1 MSMNV
6 FYRTVVLFV
15 VLMVGL
21 GVNGQQVN
29 VSGKLFSVSTREIIS
44 GVSIRLFTTDSSLRQ
59 MVLSDSTGRF
69 QFTNIK
75 PGDYTIAADAVS
87 FELFKKSIH
96 ISKSK
101 DEIQLDSLFLQ
112 PSFESLKG
120 IVISAK
126 RPAVAVKSDTTEFS
140 ASTFRVRKN
149 GTVEDVF
156 KKMPGLEVDKNGS
169 VKAQGETV
177 TQIYVDGK
185 PFFGTYLK
193 SVTQTFPAD
202 IIDKIQIIDKKSE
215 QALATKV
222 EDGVHEKIIN
232 ITLKKDRKRGLFGK
246 DYIGYGTADR
256 FEAKLNTNMFNNDRK
271 VSIIAGANNTGRND
285 NNNAGSD
292 DASYNN
298 WNGIN
303 DNQQLKIN
311 YANKFGKDFDLNTY
325 AGFERNGVAK
335 VQSKNRQNI
344 FGDSTSFYA
353 ENNKSK
359 SADIN
364 YNAGLYFEY
373 RLDTLTN
380 IKFNEWANVGKNTL
394 NLLSNFNSTR
404 PNTQKI
410 NEGTRANINSGTSP
424 SLNGQ
429 INFNHRFPNSRRNI
443 YLGFS
448 NSINANEGGNYNI
461 SNNHFYPVNIPDYI
475 LAINQ
480 LNDTHN
486 RSSQIGTAIS
496 YNEPLSERSTLNV
509 NYNFNYGKNNLLK
522 QAFDFDSSFLQ
533 YNRLN
538 DTLSNHF
545 DNNNYTTAIS
555 MNYNYGSPTIGF
567 GTGIRWQ
574 ESINKNRSFDRD
586 TLFQQSF
593 KGFNPNLNFYHKSK
607 YTWFNIYYNFSV
619 QAPQPGQLQPV
630 PDNSNPL
637 YVRLGNPS
645 LKYAL
650 VHGVRYHF
658 NYYNPKKESGIN
670 TSAGF
675 STIEHNIAS
684 SNLFDNSIGKQ
695 IYQPVNIEGAD
706 NWSAW
711 ISYFRPLH
719 LGKEK
724 LKWNVNIS
732 SSGSKNTNL
741 LNGSFNVSHYNNESF
756 YVGVTYDAPKWID
769 IHTNFSLS
777 RQATDYSMQSALNTV
792 SYFMNVS
799 PNITLTP
806 SESTEIN
813 IDYNYRQTTG
823 QSAGY
828 NTSVNMLNADIVQ
841 YLTTKKNV
849 WIKLKGYDLLNQN
862 VSIWRST
869 GDNFIQDTRA
879 NVLSRFLLL
888 SLNFRFNKFNSKPE
902 NMDFPSTPQGVM

>member
-1 MSMNV
+1 MSSKV
-6 FYRTVVLFV
+6 YFRTALLFSVLVVCE
-15 VLMVGL
+15 GAYS
-21 GVNGQQVN
+21 QQVN
-29 VSGKLFSVSTREIIS
+29 VSGKLFSASTREIIP
-44 GVSIRLFTTDSSLRQ
+44 GVAIRLLTKDSMLRQSVVTDSS
-59 MVLSDSTGRF
+59 GRF
-69 QFTNIK
+69 RFNNIK
-75 PGDYTIAADAVS
+75 PGDYTITAEAIS
-87 FELFKKSIH
+87 FESFKKAIH
-96 ISKSK
+96 IGRAK
-101 DEIQLDSLFLQ
+101 EELQLDSFLLK
-112 PSFESLKG
+112 PSFESLQG
-120 IVISAK
+120 IVISSK
-126 RPAVAVKSDTTEFS
+126 KPAVAVKSDTTEFS
-140 ASTFRVRKN
+140 AATFRVRKN

-185 PFFGTYLK
+185 PFFGTDLK

-232 ITLKKDRKRGLFGK
+232 ITLKKNRKRGLFGK

-256 FEAKLNTNMFNNDRK
+256 YEAKLNTNMFNNDRK
-271 VSIIAGANNTGRND
+271 ISIIAGANNTGRND

-298 WNGIN
+298 WNGVN
-303 DNQQLKIN
+303 DNQQLKLN
-311 YANKFGKDFDLNTY
+311 YANKFGKDFDFNTY
-325 AGFERNGVAK
+325 IGFERNGVMK
-335 VQSKNRQNI
+335 IQSKNRQNI

-353 ENNKSK
+353 ENNHSK

-373 RLDTLTN
+373 RPDSLTN
-380 IKFNEWANVGKNTL
+380 IKFNEWANMGKNTL
-394 NLLSNFNSTR
+394 HLLSDFNSTL
-404 PNTQKI
+404 PDAQKL

-443 YLGFS
+443 YIGLS
-448 NSINANEGGNYNI
+448 NGINNYGAGNYNL
-461 SNNHFYPVNIPDYI
+461 SNNHFYPTNSPDYI
-475 LAINQ
+475 LNINQ
-480 LNDTHN
+480 LQNIHN
-486 RSSQIGTAIS
+486 KSSRIGTSFS
-496 YNEPLSERSTLNV
+496 YNEPLSERSTLNM
-509 NYNFNYGKNNLLK
+509 NYNFNFGKNNLLK
-522 QAFDFDSSFLQ
+522 EAFDFDNSFLQ
-533 YNRLN
+533 YNKFN

-545 DNNNYTTAIS
+545 DNNNYTTAVSI
-555 MNYNYGSPTIGF
+555 NYNYGTPNVGF
-567 GTGIRWQ
+567 GAGIRWQ
-574 ESINKNRSFDRD
+574 EAINKNRSFDKD

-593 KGFNPNLNFYHKSK
+593 TGFNPNLNFYHKSK
-607 YTWFNIYYNFSV
+607 YTWFNVYYNFSV

-645 LKYAL
+645 LTYAL
-650 VHGVRYHF
+650 VHAVRYNF
-658 NYYNPKKESGIN
+658 NYYNPKKETGFNSN
-670 TSAGF
+670 AGY
-675 STIEHNIAS
+675 SKIEHNIAS
-684 SNLFDNSIGKQ
+684 SNLFDNTMGKQ
-695 IYQPVNIEGAD
+695 IYQPVNVEGAY
-706 NWSAW
+706 NWNIW
-711 ISYFRPLH
+711 LSYFRPLH
-719 LGKEK
+719 IVKDK
-724 LKWNVNIS
+724 IKWNVNMYSI
-732 SSGSKNTNL
+732 GSKNTKL
-741 LNGSFNVSHYNNESF
+741 LNGAKNISHYDNESF
-756 YVGVTYDAPKWID
+756 YIGLTYDSPKWID
-769 IHTNFSLS
+769 MHTDFSLN
-777 RQATDYSMQSALNTV
+777 RQATDYSMQAALNTV

-806 SESTEIN
+806 TQSTEIN

-823 QSAGY
+823 QSAGF

-841 YLTTKKNV
+841 YLTSKKNV

-902 NMDFPSTPQGVM
+902 NMDFPAQQQGVM